1 MASVGVFAVDF
12 IDREWELV
20 ITPQE
25 VIYLCH
31 IYMVIY
37 FPHITLFSISE
48 VTSEAILEIA

>member
-12 IDREWELV
+12 IDRELV

-48 VTSEAILEIA
+48 VTSEAIFEIA